1 MLTGCAALEAV
12 GGIARRPTM
21 KIAREG
27 RNGMATSGSS
37 SGHAD
42 LPPWERD
49 TKNHPVV
56 KQVVK
61 LIAADLYKRIAAG
74 RYSFGTRLPAE
85 RELADEFGQSRTAV
99 RQALDFLE
107 GYKVIARRAG
117 SGAFVNLRVETPAP
131 VAAAD
136 DPGIINVASIAEAI
150 SPFEMNVAQSIIEPE
165 IARLATIS
173 MSIRDLAK
181 LRAVIDE
188 IDGIVT
194 DAARFADLEKQ
205 FMMTLCQGT
214 RNIALISMYRVLNEV
229 RRQPSWCADK
239 KRTLT
244 PDRIRQTQHALRSL
258 YSALERR
265 NVDNAV
271 EFMRLYIASSQEDM
285 IYVAQ

>member
-1 MLTGCAALEAV
+1 MSNPRV
-12 GGIARRPTM
+12 G
-21 KIAREG
+21 ES
-27 RNGMATSGSS
+27 AT
-37 SGHAD
+37 D
-42 LPPWERD
+42 VPPWERD

-56 KQVVK
+56 KQAVK
-61 LIAADLYKRIAAG
+61 DVASELYRRIASG

-85 RELADEFGQSRTAV
+85 RELAEAFDQTRTTV

-107 GYKVIARRAG
+107 TYKVIARRTG
-117 SGAFVNLRVETPAP
+117 SGAYVGLRMAASQPAA
-131 VAAAD
+131 VAD
-136 DPGIINVASIAEAI
+136 DPGMMNVTAIAEAI

-173 MSIRDLAK
+173 MSIRDLAQ
-181 LRAVIDE
+181 LRAVLDE
-188 IDGIVT
+188 LDAIVT

-214 RNIALISMYRVLNEV
+214 RNIAIIAMYRVLNEV

-239 KRTLT
+239 KRSLT

-285 IYVAQ
+285 IYVAP